1 MRNFT
6 ADALLAIFPPA
17 LQKSPDFWNLAQVAA
32 PEFELAFQAATQ
44 AEVLC
49 RVDELPEDALDALAY
64 DLDVFWWRPG
74 ASLAEKREGIK
85 QALATHRRLGTTQA
99 VQDAINTYLGGGV
112 ISEWFDYS
120 GDPLHFQI
128 VAPDVDV
135 LSEDYAA
142 FLRVLDG
149 VRRYSAVMDDFAF
162 YYLTDENNDQLLH
175 DDDSP
180 LTT

>member
-49 RVDELPEDALDALAY
+49 RVDELPEYALDALAY

-99 VQDAINTYLGGGV
+99 VQDAITTYLNGGV
-112 ISEWFDYS
+112 VQEWFDYS
-120 GDPLHFQI
+120 GDPFHFQI
-128 VAPDVDV
+128 AAADI
-135 LSEDYAA
+135 AA
-142 FLRVLDG
+142 FAADNPAFMRVLDG
-149 VRRYSAVMDDFAF
+149 VKRCSAVMDDINDS
-162 YYLTDENNDQLLH
+162 YLTDEYNDQLLYT
-175 DDDSP
+175 DDSP